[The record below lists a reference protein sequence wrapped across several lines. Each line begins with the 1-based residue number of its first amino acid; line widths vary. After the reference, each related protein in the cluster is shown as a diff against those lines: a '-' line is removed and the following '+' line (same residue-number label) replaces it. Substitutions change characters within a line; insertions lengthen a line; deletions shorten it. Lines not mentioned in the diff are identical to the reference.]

1 MAGNSPIESRDADA
15 IRRNESVSIS
25 RIQLILAEKRTTLA
39 VMRTGIG
46 VFTLPLSVITVLV
59 ATSRYYDVFETY
71 HLLVPLLG
79 ICAGLVVLGIY
90 LVHRSV
96 RRIRKQD
103 ALINR
108 IKQQD
113 PGLAEFYGDP
123 LQAES
128 RGSDT

>member
-1 MAGNSPIESRDADA
+1 MEGRGNSLSELAEADGDAV
-15 IRRNESVSIS
+15 RRNESVSIS

-59 ATSRYYDVFETY
+59 ATSRYYDVFETS

-79 ICAGLVVLGIY
+79 ICVGLVVLGVY

-113 PGLAEFYGDP
+113 PGLAEFYGGQ
-123 LQAES
+123 L
-128 RGSDT
+128 